1 MTAYAINCMGK
12 LLIISIFISFC
23 KVKLFLLFKNFNVVC
38 IIQYFSE
45 LKMFRIIIVI
55 VIINDDDDF

>member
-1 MTAYAINCMGK
+1 MIF
-12 LLIISIFISFC
+12 ISISFC

-45 LKMFRIIIVI
+45 LKMFKIIIVI
-55 VIINDDDDF
+55 VIILMIDDF